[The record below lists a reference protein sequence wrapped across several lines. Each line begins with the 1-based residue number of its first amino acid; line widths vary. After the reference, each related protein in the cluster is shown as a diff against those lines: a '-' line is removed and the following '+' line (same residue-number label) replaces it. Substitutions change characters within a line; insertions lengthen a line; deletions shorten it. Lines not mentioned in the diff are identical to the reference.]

1 MAAHTNFKNHI
12 AEINDLC
19 CIINLL
25 TWDGRTQ
32 MPPGGAAARG
42 SQLATVTRIAQ
53 ERFTSAETGRLIARA
68 EDDVAGDPPDSCS
81 AG

>member
-1 MAAHTNFKNHI
+1 MTAYTDFQHHI

-19 CIINLL
+19 CVINLL

-32 MPPGGAAARG
+32 MPPGGATTRG

-53 ERFTSAETGRLIARA
+53 ERFTSAKTNRLITAPRTR
-68 EDDVAGDPPDSCS
+68 
-81 AG
+81 